1 MNRCASNRN
10 GEEEGIYDHVFGR
23 AYHLTALS
31 DSLNNTAQVLP
42 ISIESVPDPGENY
55 KLRIVQ
61 AKKLAGRPSTHRRA
75 SSIDAFRT
83 GAKPKKPKPEPLSQE
98 KENLEPL
105 SQEKENLDYRRS
117 SMKCLFYFIRLI
129 LTDDKFRCDI
139 GWIFGRV
146 DP

>member
-1 MNRCASNRN
+1 MYEERQLPCVHLISVMVNRCASNRN

-98 KENLEPL
+98 KENLEEGNYYGETEEQLDMWTTEDPL
-105 SQEKENLDYRRS
+105 
-117 SMKCLFYFIRLI
+117 
-129 LTDDKFRCDI
+129 
-139 GWIFGRV
+139 
-146 DP
+146 